1 MRRSSKPKE
10 KKMNSTAEQ
19 DEAKREAE
27 ARRRIPL
34 SPELYEFLHLLD
46 TLEDRFAAQEAN

>member
-1 MRRSSKPKE
+1 
-10 KKMNSTAEQ
+10 MNSTAEQ